1 MRIQRMRAVFGRL
14 EDRTLSLEPGLNV
27 ISGGNEAGKSTWAAF
42 LAAMLYGVDTRARS
56 KGAEVPVKVKY
67 APWSGKP
74 MAGRMELDWNGRN
87 IVLERSS
94 GQTPL
99 GTLKA
104 FDRDSGSPIPEL
116 GGADCGEILTG
127 VEESVF
133 RKSAFLQQRG
143 QAVSADPQLEKR
155 LSGLVAGG
163 SEDYAFTEI
172 DAKLKKLQNAL
183 QFNQMGLIPKARA
196 ELNGID
202 EALDRAARLLRQQA
216 KTAAELKALREEEA
230 ELVRINAGTE
240 ALRQRDLRRAAA
252 ESRSAL
258 EAAQSERAALEARC
272 AGLPAP
278 DVLDSMKEDVRELRA
293 AVESAEMEDRMDPVE
308 APAVPKDERF
318 PDPDPKK
325 VRAQADREAAFV
337 RRANDMYPQ
346 RERSWAMA
354 KYLIPAVTAVIAA
367 WLLLLFSSNPN
378 KIYLFSVCGIT
389 VLVGLILFIEY
400 RQRAAS
406 RRALDYAA
414 QILARYGC
422 VDSEG
427 IDRAAED
434 YLRKLEAFRAAQEAA
449 ARKTEARS
457 ARSAQLA
464 ERETALLDRMRA
476 GGADCGN
483 LDAAERWLRQAG
495 DDRLALDQAQRDER
509 RAAEQYERLRP
520 HAGQGLSVPE
530 EDLGEFASYDLAVV
544 RDRLSRCRAAMAPLR
559 SEADRLDGAI
569 SQIGDTL
576 ALHARR
582 EQTQARIARL
592 EQRYAAILL
601 ARRALKDAD
610 EDLRARFAPMLCRR
624 AGELFSELT
633 GGAYDRVSLDRDMQV
648 TVHPAGS
655 AVDRPLSCLS
665 GGTVDQLWL
674 ALRLAICD
682 LLLPEA
688 PIVLDDALVYFDDE
702 RLKTALTL
710 LRKLGKTRQILL
722 FTCQDREKRI
732 LDQKISE

>member
-14 EDRTLSLEPGLNV
+14 EDRTLNLEPGLNV

-42 LAAMLYGVDTRARS
+42 LASMLYGVDTRARS
-56 KGAEVPVKVKY
+56 RGAELPVKVKY

-87 IVLERSS
+87 VVLERSS
-94 GQTPL
+94 EQTPL
-99 GTLKA
+99 GTLKV

-116 GGADCGEILTG
+116 EGAGCGETLIG
-127 VEESVF
+127 AEESVF
-133 RKSAFLQQRG
+133 RRSAFLRQQG

-155 LSGLVAGG
+155 LSGLVTAG
-163 SEDYAFTEI
+163 SEDYAFGEI
-172 DAKLKKLQNAL
+172 DAKLKKLQNTL
-183 QFNQMGLIPKARA
+183 QYNQMGLIPKARE
-196 ELNGID
+196 ELDAID
-202 EALDRAARLLRQQA
+202 EKLGRAARLLRQQA
-216 KTAAELKALREEEA
+216 EIGASLKAHREEEA
-230 ELVRINAGTE
+230 ELVRICAGTE

-272 AGLPAP
+272 TGLPAP
-278 DVLDSMKEDVRELRA
+278 DVLGSMKEDVRELRA
-293 AVESAEMEDRMDPVE
+293 ALESAEMEDRMDPVE
-308 APAVPKDERF
+308 APEVPKDERF

-389 VLVGLILFIEY
+389 ILVGLILFIEY

-476 GGADCGN
+476 GGADCGD

-495 DDRLALDQAQRDER
+495 DDRLALERAERGER

-520 HAGQGLSVPE
+520 HAEPAESIPE
-530 EDLGEFASYDLAVV
+530 ADLGEFAAYDPAVI
-544 RDRLSRCRAAMAPLR
+544 RDRLSRCRAAMVPLR
-559 SEADRLDGAI
+559 SEADRLEGAI
-569 SQIGDTL
+569 GQIGDTL

-582 EQTQARIARL
+582 EQLEGRIARL
-592 EQRYAAILL
+592 EQRFSAILL
-601 ARRALKDAD
+601 ARRTLKDAD
-610 EDLRARFAPMLCRR
+610 ETLRARFAPMLCRR

-655 AVDRPLSCLS
+655 PVDRPLSCLS

-682 LLLPEA
+682 LLLPDA
-688 PIVLDDALVYFDDE
+688 PIILDDALVYFDDE
-702 RLKTALTL
+702 RLKTALAL

-732 LDQKISE
+732 LDQKSGG

>member
-1 MRIQRMRAVFGRL
+1 MRIRRMRAVFGRL

-56 KGAEVPVKVKY
+56 KGAEVPVKIKY

-116 GGADCGEILTG
+116 GGADCGEVLTG

-133 RKSAFLQQRG
+133 RRSAFLQQRG
-143 QAVSADPQLEKR
+143 QAVSADPRLEKR
-155 LSGLVAGG
+155 LSGLVAAG
-163 SEDYAFTEI
+163 SEDYAYTEI
-172 DAKLKKLQNAL
+172 DGKLKKLQNAL

-196 ELNGID
+196 ELNAID

-230 ELVRINAGTE
+230 ELVRICAGTE

-278 DVLDSMKEDVRELRA
+278 EELGRMKEAVRELRA
-293 AVESAEMEDRMDPVE
+293 AVESAEMEERMDPVE
-308 APAVPKDERF
+308 APSVPKDERF

-520 HAGQGLSVPE
+520 HAEEAASVPE

-544 RDRLSRCRAAMAPLR
+544 RDRLSRCRAAMVPLR

-655 AVDRPLSCLS
+655 AVDRPLSLLS

>member
-1 MRIQRMRAVFGRL
+1 MRIRRMRAVFGRL

-56 KGAEVPVKVKY
+56 KGAEVPVKIKY

-116 GGADCGEILTG
+116 GGADCGEVLTG

-133 RKSAFLQQRG
+133 RRSAFLQQRG
-143 QAVSADPQLEKR
+143 QAVSADPRLEKR
-155 LSGLVAGG
+155 LSGLVAAG
-163 SEDYAFTEI
+163 SEDYAYTEI
-172 DAKLKKLQNAL
+172 DGKLKKLQNAL

-196 ELNGID
+196 ELDAID
-202 EALDRAARLLRQQA
+202 EALDRASRLLRQQA
-216 KTAAELKALREEEA
+216 ATAAERKALQDEEA
-230 ELVRINAGTE
+230 ELVRICAGTE
-240 ALRQRDLRRAAA
+240 ALRQRDLRRAAE

-258 EAAQSERAALEARC
+258 EAVQSERAALEARC

-278 DVLDSMKEDVRELRA
+278 EELGRMKEAVRELRA
-293 AVESAEMEDRMDPVE
+293 AVESAEMEERLDPI
-308 APAVPKDERF
+308 AVPEIPADDRF
-318 PDPDPKK
+318 PDAENPDEILT
-325 VRAQADREAAFV
+325 RAARDAALV
-337 RRANDMYPQ
+337 RRAEELPAPRRQNRD
-346 RERSWAMA
+346 
-354 KYLIPAVTAVIAA
+354 LVLHFIPGLCALLAA
-367 WLLLLFSSNPN
+367 
-378 KIYLFSVCGIT
+378 
-389 VLVGLILFIEY
+389 VLVFLFLPGLPAAPWVLLSAGVGLTVWAPVRHF
-400 RQRAAS
+400 RKRAAAS
-406 RRALDYAA
+406 REQEAAA
-414 QILARYGC
+414 QILARYRC
-422 VDSEG
+422 KDAEEMLHAAAEHRKALDNNRTAREAAVRKAEDRKAR
-427 IDRAAED
+427 RAA
-434 YLRKLEAFRAAQEAA
+434 LEAREA
-449 ARKTEARS
+449 
-457 ARSAQLA
+457 
-464 ERETALLDRMRA
+464 ALLDRLRA
-476 GGADCGN
+476 ENADCGSLN
-483 LDAAERWLRQAG
+483 AAALWLRQAE
-495 DDRLALDQAQRDER
+495 DDRLALEQAQRGER

-520 HAGQGLSVPE
+520 HAEEAASVPE
-530 EDLGEFASYDLAVV
+530 ADLSEFAACDLTVV
-544 RDRLSRCRAAMAPLR
+544 RDRLSRCRAAMVPLR

-576 ALHARR
+576 ALQARR

-592 EQRYAAILL
+592 EQRYSAILL

-610 EDLRARFAPMLCRR
+610 EALRARFAPMLCRR
-624 AGELFSELT
+624 AGALFSELT

-655 AVDRPLSCLS
+655 AVDRPLSLLS
-665 GGTVDQLWL
+665 GGTVDQLYL

-732 LDQKISE
+732 LDQ

>member
-87 IVLERSS
+87 VVLERSS
-94 GQTPL
+94 AQTPL

-183 QFNQMGLIPKARA
+183 QYNQIGLIPKARA
-196 ELNGID
+196 ELDGID

-278 DVLDSMKEDVRELRA
+278 DVLGSMKEDVRELRA
-293 AVESAEMEDRMDPVE
+293 ALESAEMEDRMDPVE

-544 RDRLSRCRAAMAPLR
+544 RDRLSRCRAAMVPLR

-648 TVHPAGS
+648 TVHPVGS
-655 AVDRPLSCLS
+655 PVDRPLSYLS

-732 LDQKISE
+732 LDQKE